1 MTTEPQTDESKP
13 DESPTG
19 DSPRPRHDL
28 PTAAIG
34 RLSLYLRELQ
44 RLSDRGTESINSH
57 DLARLIDVSPASV
70 RKDLAAIGAIGRR
83 GVGYPVPALIDRI
96 GMMLGNQTHWNV
108 VLIGAGSLGTA
119 LLRYRGFQR
128 QGFRIVGAFDLDPRL
143 IGKTIGGVTIQPF
156 ASFSRSA
163 VKLRPQMAVLAV
175 PADSAAAVAAELVAA
190 GVTGILNFAPTSL
203 KLPRTVGVVNVDLA
217 SDMQRLAF
225 AISRLPGTTQS
236 QLPAPATDEPDAHQE
251 QPAPTPPAKSE
262 QIRKLKKGAAAARS
276 PLQKTDESC

>member
-1 MTTEPQTDESKP
+1 MTTEPQTGEPKP
-13 DESPTG
+13 GETPIGESPT
-19 DSPRPRHDL
+19 PRHDL

-143 IGKTIGGVTIQPF
+143 IGKTIDGVTIHSF
-156 ASFSRSA
+156 TSFSRSA
-163 VKLRPQMAVLAV
+163 AKLRPQMAVLAV

-225 AISRLPGTTQS
+225 AISRLPGTAQA
-236 QLPAPATDEPDAHQE
+236 QLPPPADANPDPHQE
-251 QPAPTPPAKSE
+251 PTAPPPPAKSG
-262 QIRKLKKGAAAARS
+262 QSRKLKKGAAAPRS